1 MDSKKIRL
9 LLNTV
14 LILAFLVV
22 FRDFVVY
29 KRKSQT
35 YQQQI
40 TDLKDEIARLK
51 KEEQALREKVSR
63 LESDPLAIEKRARER
78 FNMLKPGEEL
88 IPPDTDGQVAAP
100 AGRPPRR

>member
-29 KRKSQT
+29 KKKSRT
-35 YQQQI
+35 FEQQI
-40 TDLKDEIARLK
+40 TELKDEIARLK
-51 KEEQALREKVSR
+51 KEEQMLREKVMR
-63 LESDPLAIEKRARER
+63 LESDPLTIEKRARER
-78 FNMLKPGEEL
+78 FNMLKPGEEVIL
-88 IPPDTDGQVAAP
+88 PDTTTPGASATK
-100 AGRPPRR
+100 R